1 MADNEELTQWVNTH
15 NDALTQWINTRKATT
30 EVVLCLIED
39 LAPIIGYNEATRL
52 INIISEAQRSDE
64 K

>member
-1 MADNEELTQWVNTH
+1 MGDFSKTPLANTH